1 MTDSATARGLP
12 VCSRPGRLFL
22 STILLLVLLPA
33 SACAQQAEDAHA
45 ELALTNVS
53 VVDIAAGSI
62 RPGLTVL
69 IGEGRILEITDAGAA
84 VPEGTEV
91 FDGSDAFV
99 IPGLW
104 DMHVH
109 LSLARESA
117 LPVLLANGVTGVR
130 DLGSDLTEIDAWRAE
145 IAAGVRAGPRIVRAG
160 PMLNG
165 ESFNEYQLPTESPE
179 QARGIVRTLVRVG
192 VDFVKVHRR
201 VPRDDY
207 FAIVEEARTQG
218 LPVVGHIPMTVTPAE
233 ASDAGQLIE
242 HTETLFEGT
251 FGGGALSP
259 VELPDSIRAFR
270 APAGGAAAMFARF
283 ERNGTPVTPV
293 LGAWQYLAEHPDTS
307 VLDEPHIRYVARSLR
322 EAARESALITAGQ
335 VPVVERLHAEYR
347 EIVRLMNDAGVML
360 LAGTDLAT
368 AWQVPGYS
376 LHDELVSLVDAGAS
390 PAAALGAATLNPARV
405 LGRVDEFGSVE
416 PGRAADLV
424 VLGANPLDD
433 ISATSRIVAV
443 VSRGRLLRRADLD
456 DLLRRGEV
464 LAEEN

>member
-1 MTDSATARGLP
+1 MTVFA
-12 VCSRPGRLFL
+12 V
-22 STILLLVLLPA
+22 LLLFVLLPA
-33 SACAQQAEDAHA
+33 SACAQQADATRA

-53 VVDIAAGSI
+53 VVDVATGST
-62 RPGLTVL
+62 RRGLTVL
-69 IGEGRILEITDAGAA
+69 IGGGRILEVTDAGAA

-130 DLGSDLTEIDAWRAE
+130 DLGSDLVEIDAWRAE

-165 ESFNEYQLPTESPE
+165 ESFNEYQIPTESPE
-179 QARGIVRTLVRVG
+179 QARGIVRTLARVG

-207 FAIVEEARTQG
+207 FAIVEEARARG

-259 VELPDSIRAFR
+259 IELPDSIRAFR
-270 APAGGAAAMFARF
+270 APSGGAAALFARF
-283 ERNGTPVTPV
+283 VRNGTPVTPM
-293 LGAWQYLAEHPDTS
+293 LGAWRYLAEHPDTTA
-307 VLDEPHIRYVARSLR
+307 LAEPDIRYVAHTLR
-322 EAARESALITAGQ
+322 EAARESPLITAEQ
-335 VPVVERLHAEYR
+335 VPVVQRLHGEYR
-347 EIVRLMNDAGVML
+347 ETVRLMNDAGVML
-360 LAGTDLAT
+360 LAGTDLAS
-368 AWQVPGYS
+368 AWQIPGYS
-376 LHDELVSLVDAGAS
+376 LHDELAALIDAGVSSAG
-390 PAAALGAATLNPARV
+390 ALRAATLNPARI
-405 LGRVDEFGSVE
+405 LGRDDEFGSVE
-416 PGRAADLV
+416 PGKIADIVLLAAD
-424 VLGANPLDD
+424 PIDD
-433 ISATSRIVAV
+433 IAATRRIVAV
-443 VSRGRLLRRADLD
+443 VSRGRLLRRGDLD

-464 LAEEN
+464 LANEN